1 MTVLPRDCLLS
12 SETTA
17 SVPAHIPIFHNQLRD
32 LLVCPQE
39 RGVVAYISGRLVVSH
54 DIRGSYKSPKLLAH
68 LDFEPNC
75 LASGAGLIVAGGGN
89 GELYIGAL
97 ADSSQSSLVPS
108 SGPSCSSP
116 QIQWSHT
123 TKLSTASINN
133 SLLITRNDL
142 TPSGPLPDLTK
153 GHPRLFVSNNDES
166 IKVFNISVSGA
177 TQGRMVPAGS
187 IRVGTPVNHT
197 SISPDGK
204 TLLAVGDTNDVFL
217 YNLVAGDS
225 VEFNRISKYRAGS
238 DANFS
243 TAWSSDGR
251 KFAVACQDGS
261 VTVWDT
267 RSSKTLALFRCGKQ
281 HPDYHSLTG
290 GGRGHFINAYYPPA
304 RGSATTYTTRLMT
317 RPASAAVAGIT
328 ASPGSRLDGSI
339 VSRYLAERSPYPAS
353 YNDLL
358 NRTEPDRRGSPNL
371 ESIAARNRNRWE
383 GSERSSAAP
392 PRPDSTD
399 RRPDGESWAHVPT
412 LRHIPSGAANN
423 ADLQEGARQNASEPP
438 SNSTMLPYYPSSQ
451 FYSSIPDREFL
462 PLPPREIVMSWPER
476 HRTSIM
482 HGDPGRGM
490 GSWME
495 QRVDG
500 PASTPGL
507 SMEERNPARV
517 LKFSPASGT
526 RDVLV
531 FTEDSTR
538 FHVIDA
544 QSFEN
549 HCVVT
554 VPKASSGS
562 DAPSSSRRNFNQIW
576 PNLSTTHRYDS
587 DEDMENAEE
596 VPMSRPAQQPSASS
610 SWPSRGPALSA
621 LPDGT
626 PNLAGL
632 AFDPTGGS
640 LYVGSDTGIFEWEL
654 DSESRK
660 WDRGYVSW
668 A

>member
-1 MTVLPRDCLLS
+1 
-12 SETTA
+12 
-17 SVPAHIPIFHNQLRD
+17 
-32 LLVCPQE
+32 
-39 RGVVAYISGRLVVSH
+39 
-54 DIRGSYKSPKLLAH
+54 
-68 LDFEPNC
+68 
-75 LASGAGLIVAGGGN
+75 
-89 GELYIGAL
+89 
-97 ADSSQSSLVPS
+97 
-108 SGPSCSSP
+108 
-116 QIQWSHT
+116 
-123 TKLSTASINN
+123 
-133 SLLITRNDL
+133 
-142 TPSGPLPDLTK
+142 
-153 GHPRLFVSNNDES
+153 
-166 IKVFNISVSGA
+166 
-177 TQGRMVPAGS
+177 
-187 IRVGTPVNHT
+187 
-197 SISPDGK
+197 
-204 TLLAVGDTNDVFL
+204 
-217 YNLVAGDS
+217 
-225 VEFNRISKYRAGS
+225 
-238 DANFS
+238 
-243 TAWSSDGR
+243 
-251 KFAVACQDGS
+251 
-261 VTVWDT
+261 
-267 RSSKTLALFRCGKQ
+267 
-281 HPDYHSLTG
+281 
-290 GGRGHFINAYYPPA
+290 
-304 RGSATTYTTRLMT
+304 
-317 RPASAAVAGIT
+317 
-328 ASPGSRLDGSI
+328 
-339 VSRYLAERSPYPAS
+339 
-353 YNDLL
+353 
-358 NRTEPDRRGSPNL
+358 
-371 ESIAARNRNRWE
+371 
-383 GSERSSAAP
+383 
-392 PRPDSTD
+392 
-399 RRPDGESWAHVPT
+399 
-412 LRHIPSGAANN
+412 
-423 ADLQEGARQNASEPP
+423 
-438 SNSTMLPYYPSSQ
+438 MLPYYPSSQ

-500 PASTPGL
+500 PASTSGL

-576 PNLSTTHRYDS
+576 PSLSTTHRYDS

-640 LYVGSDTGIFEWEL
+640 LYINIVKTTPALNYASPSLIFKYVPSLVAKLLQAKAVPRENVASLEVPGLKTGTLDLLITLSEELPKHDHSFTQITAKIVETLRNLLSNDPARLSQHTRVDERTVDEYLLGGWRWNTGKYPINRGLRELVDGLVKEMNSIDNVMKAKLNAYNLAKGSLVQMQRKKTGNLAVRSLAEIVSKEDFIPESEYMESLMVAVPKNSVKDWESKYERLAKIAEDDDYALFCVVVFKKVHDEFAQKLRENKFILRDFTYSPTAIQRATEDFAVAETTERELWTELLRISRTNFSEAFQVLVHLKVARLFVESVLRYGLPAQYIGIVVKPDAKYPKKALQVLTEHFKYLANRSNSSKTKTATPAGGEELAAEYQSLMEQEFLDFVVFEVPWI
-654 DSESRK
+654 
-660 WDRGYVSW
+660 V
-668 A
+668 